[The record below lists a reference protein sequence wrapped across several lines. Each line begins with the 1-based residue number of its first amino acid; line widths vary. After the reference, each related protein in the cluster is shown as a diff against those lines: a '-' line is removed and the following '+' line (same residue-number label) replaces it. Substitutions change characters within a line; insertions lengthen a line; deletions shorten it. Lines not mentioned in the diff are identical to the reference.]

1 MSWRGASRGSM
12 ARIHFP
18 PPATHPITATD
29 RVPAVTSKNPVLQ
42 CTMTKVGQ
50 SDGKGTF
57 AGTRGNDEV
66 APIAATRPTD
76 YTAGSDPHTSFK
88 RPTAPC

>member
-1 MSWRGASRGSM
+1 VAGRLTGIDGSNPFSSTGASSD
-12 ARIHFP
+12 HS
-18 PPATHPITATD
+18 D
-29 RVPAVTSKNPVLQ
+29 RSVPAVTSTNPVLQ

-66 APIAATRPTD
+66 APIPDLPRPCPGTEKFD
-76 YTAGSDPHTSFK
+76 AE
-88 RPTAPC
+88 